1 MPGLKSSDNDKTDV
15 SAGAICRAA
24 PMPAATTTAR
34 SVVFTTARAT
44 SELEPYRELGLTRR
58 RVDVAEQR
66 CARTKQRPAGRRVVA
81 RADVPVRRVEVRA
94 VEDVQ
99 QLRDEFGALR
109 SGEPKR
115 LRQTQVDIGEP
126 WTIDR
131 R

>member
-15 SAGAICRAA
+15 SAGAVRPTAPAA
-24 PMPAATTTAR
+24 AATTTAR

-58 RVDVAEQR
+58 RVDVTEQR

-94 VEDVQ
+94 AVSI
-99 QLRDEFGALR
+99 ALL
-109 SGEPKR
+109 SVYD
-115 LRQTQVDIGEP
+115 TSS
-126 WTIDR
+126 W
-131 R
+131 